1 MARCFASRIYD
12 AHSRRHPLR
21 ATPFLASDF
30 RRNLSAESGQPRPAS
45 ADASFRR
52 YFRLDCDSEHGKTLI
67 AVDAPPPEKCRE
79 FVQVAGLLEAAN
91 VHVPKILQTDFDAG
105 FMLVTDL
112 GTTTYMSV
120 LDEKNARP
128 LMRAAIDSLIRF
140 QRTAREGVLPP
151 FDEAFLRR
159 EMELMPEWFIGRH
172 LGREVTA
179 DERKTLD
186 DTFTLLAESALAQPQ
201 TFMLRDFMPRNL
213 MVSEPNP
220 GVLDFQDAVYGPITY
235 DMASLMRDAF
245 ISWDEEFQ
253 LDCIA
258 YYWERAKKAGLDVDL
273 DFGEF
278 YRQLEWMGLQR
289 HIKVLGLFA
298 RIHYRDGKSHYLA
311 DLPRF
316 IGYARKV
323 AGVMRRSG
331 RSRACSIRSK
341 AARSKSAIHS
351 DSPFTH
357 DPTPEDGD
365 DLRRRPRRAHAPA
378 HRYMPEAAAR
388 SGRQAAHR
396 LADRAARGGGRRNH
410 RHQSRMARRADRSG
424 ARRRIALGRR
434 VALFARGEALETAGG
449 IAKALPLIGEGVFI
463 AVSGDVFC
471 DFDYAT
477 LRERAGELTRSEQ
490 PGLHL
495 VMTPNPP
502 FHPNG
507 DFALI
512 NGKLALD
519 GSPRYTFGNIGLY
532 DTRMFRDLAPGTR
545 RALTPYYRETIAQG
559 RATGELYEGRWENVG
574 TPQQLQ
580 SLDKELRAR

>member
-1 MARCFASRIYD
+1 MTHNPADTRFEQLRSWLQTFAETYRLNLDS
-12 AHSRRHPLR
+12 
-21 ATPFLASDF
+21 LA
-30 RRNLSAESGQPRPAS
+30 PAS

-52 YFRLDCDSEHGKTLI
+52 YFRLDCDSAHGSTLI

-91 VHVPKILQTDFDAG
+91 VHVPKVLQTDFDAG

-120 LDEKNARP
+120 LDEKNARS

-140 QRTAREGVLPP
+140 QQTAREGVLPS
-151 FDEAFLRR
+151 FDDAFLRR

-172 LGREVTA
+172 LGREVTS

-186 DTFTLLAESALAQPQ
+186 DTFTLLAQSALAQPQ

-323 AGVMRRSG
+323 AERY
-331 RSRACSIRSK
+331 
-341 AARSKSAIHS
+341 
-351 DSPFTH
+351 
-357 DPTPEDGD
+357 
-365 DLRRRPRRAHAPA
+365 APLW
-378 HRYMPEAAAR
+378 P
-388 SGRQAAHR
+388 
-396 LADRAARGGGRRNH
+396 
-410 RHQSRMARRADRSG
+410 
-424 ARRRIALGRR
+424 
-434 VALFARGEALETAGG
+434 FARLLDSLEGR
-449 IAKALPLIGEGVFI
+449 
-463 AVSGDVFC
+463 AVEVG
-471 DFDYAT
+471 
-477 LRERAGELTRSEQ
+477 
-490 PGLHL
+490 
-495 VMTPNPP
+495 
-502 FHPNG
+502 
-507 DFALI
+507 
-512 NGKLALD
+512 
-519 GSPRYTFGNIGLY
+519 YTF
-532 DTRMFRDLAPGTR
+532 
-545 RALTPYYRETIAQG
+545 
-559 RATGELYEGRWENVG
+559 
-574 TPQQLQ
+574 
-580 SLDKELRAR
+580 